1 MEANSSAN
9 NSTENNNITENNNVA
24 CLLDDSADDEM
35 MMLCSQAIEQK
46 IAAEA
51 NYTIKKPAKIIA
63 SDSLSIN
70 GISPLKDTNNST
82 NNNVYYHAS
91 KKFKTVQSRLFG
103 EEQKDNYCK
112 PKCHTVTS
120 STANKSENN
129 NSSSATTSVT
139 NCKKDDSSSSFL
151 DAFSN
156 DDDFF
161 SGIDFLE
168 IEKQI
173 MDDLKKTTTVSVTQ
187 NNYKQ
192 PNKNVDK
199 QLENKPGIIICLLNV
214 LYVLTILYF

>member
-9 NSTENNNITENNNVA
+9 SSTENNIVTKNNNVTENNNVGY
-24 CLLDDSADDEM
+24 LLDDSADDEM

-46 IAAEA
+46 IAADA
-51 NYTIKKPAKIIA
+51 SYSTINKPTKIIA

-91 KKFKTVQSRLFG
+91 KKFKPVQSRLFG
-103 EEQKDNYCK
+103 EEKKDNYCK

-120 STANKSENN
+120 STANRSENN
-129 NSSSATTSVT
+129 SSSSATTSVI

-151 DAFSN
+151 DTFSN

-161 SGIDFLE
+161 LGIDFLE

-173 MDDLKKTTTVSVTQ
+173 LADTKETTTESVTQ

-199 QLENKPGIIICLLNV
+199 QLENKPGIIICLL
-214 LYVLTILYF
+214 

>member
-9 NSTENNNITENNNVA
+9 SSTENNNVTENNVG

-46 IAAEA
+46 IAADA
-51 NYTIKKPAKIIA
+51 SYSTISTINKPTKIIA

-91 KKFKTVQSRLFG
+91 KKFKSVQSRLFG
-103 EEQKDNYCK
+103 EEQKDCK

-139 NCKKDDSSSSFL
+139 NCKKDDSSFDTFSS
-151 DAFSN
+151 

-161 SGIDFLE
+161 LGIDFLE

-173 MDDLKKTTTVSVTQ
+173 MADVEKSTTVSVTQ
-187 NNYKQ
+187 NDYKQ
-192 PNKNVDK
+192 PNNVDK
-199 QLENKPGIIICLLNV
+199 KLENKPGIICLL
-214 LYVLTILYF
+214 